1 MVYFVQYYKEGNS
14 QPVDVTVSGTMGGL
28 KQHALDVS
36 KRKGYIMFKILSK
49 PSNSSTGRLTLKGT
63 YKVPRSNPRKR
74 NPISTISGSVDGWQA
89 AHAFRQLPD
98 GRVQIL
104 TNPRGKVPSRIKI
117 VKRNPDTGKLHDKTV
132 YTAVSQKVAI
142 NVAELLRSKGIIAG
156 IKKNRGGK
164 SWAVKVMDWNAN
176 NAKDIIIKYGN
187 TISK

>member
-63 YKVPRSNPRKR
+63 YKVPKSNPSRKVR
-74 NPISTISGSVDGWQA
+74 KNPISIIPSGSVDGWQA

-104 TNPRGKVPSRIKI
+104 TNPRGRVPRVRI
-117 VKRNPDTGKLHDKTV
+117 VKRN
-132 YTAVSQKVAI
+132 
-142 NVAELLRSKGIIAG
+142 R
-156 IKKNRGGK
+156 
-164 SWAVKVMDWNAN
+164 VK
-176 NAKDIIIKYGN
+176 
-187 TISK
+187 